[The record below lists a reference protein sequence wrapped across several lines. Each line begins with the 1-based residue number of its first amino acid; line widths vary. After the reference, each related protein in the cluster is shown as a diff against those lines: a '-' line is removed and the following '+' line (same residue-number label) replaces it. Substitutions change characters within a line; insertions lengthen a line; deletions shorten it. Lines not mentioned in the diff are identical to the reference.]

1 MRDNT
6 IICKNCKRRFKGRYC
21 PQCGEKVY
29 TSHDKSFAHLLEE
42 YFHFIS
48 HFEGKFLTT
57 IKTMFQR
64 PGQLSKDY
72 CFGIRK
78 KYYPPLSLFL
88 LLVILYLLFPILKG
102 LNMVLE
108 GHVTQK
114 LYGAYALEQVER
126 LQIQKGWT
134 HEMVRDH
141 FEMISEKV
149 SKFLLFLIIP
159 LLAVLAGSFFRKPK
173 RVFYDHIIFS
183 TEINS
188 FFLLWGFLLMPVF
201 FVIVN
206 LLLSP
211 LGLEKV
217 LNNEIFLAIL
227 INIPF
232 IFFLQKAIYR
242 FYFTSWGNEN
252 KEVRPTKV
260 KSWLIA
266 IFFALTLLVFL
277 LTVYKFLLFVVTLFF
292 LH

>member
-72 CFGIRK
+72 CVGIRK

-88 LLVILYLLFPILKG
+88 LLVILYLLFPMFKG

-108 GHVTQK
+108 EHMGQR
-114 LYGAYALEQVER
+114 LYGEFATEQIEALKMN
-126 LQIQKGWT
+126 KGWT
-134 HEMVRDH
+134 QEITQEH
-141 FEMISEKV
+141 FHKASERT
-149 SKFLLFLIIP
+149 SKFLLFLVIP
-159 LLAVLAGSFFRKPK
+159 FFASMTTLFFRKRK
-173 RVFYDHIIFS
+173 KVLYDHVIFS
-183 TEINS
+183 TEANS
-188 FFLLWGFLLMPVF
+188 FFLLWGFIVLPVF
-201 FVIVN
+201 FLFLYVILRFFGYGQIV
-206 LLLSP
+206 
-211 LGLEKV
+211 
-217 LNNEIFLAIL
+217 NNEIIMGLL
-227 INIPF
+227 IIIPF
-232 IFFLQKAIYR
+232 ILFLQKAICR
-242 FYFTSWGNEN
+242 FYFNMSAHENE
-252 KEVRPTKV
+252 EVRPTKV